1 MYQPLAGAN
10 DINVGEPEDD
20 DLSPDTHS
28 SMVFHVDKASKPRW
42 NHLENLDFF
51 FSRVYQY
58 HQNSGLVCMMMQQVL
73 EQVQFVFIMF
83 FTTFLISCVDYD
95 MLFRNKY
102 PEHVNLTDKVRLPDA
117 IYTYEECTD
126 NISWKLVLVLVL
138 ASLFWLLR
146 LAHIS
151 YLFFQFWEIKQFF
164 NKALE
169 VQDKDLNNI
178 TWEEVEQRVM
188 KVQIEQRMCIHKEML
203 TELDIYHRILRFTNY
218 FIAMVNKG
226 VIPLKLD
233 VPFLGDI
240 VFLTKGLRYNIEIL
254 LFWGPWA
261 PFQQYYHL
269 NDEYKRPEK
278 RRQLAE
284 ELNKRFL
291 YLGIANLVL
300 FPFVLLFQILYSFFN
315 YAEVIK
321 REPGSLGSRRWSH
334 YGEVYL
340 RHFNELDH
348 EITARL
354 NRGYKAASQYMNIF
368 SSPVLA
374 VISKHV
380 AFVCGSVFA
389 VLAALSVYDE
399 DVLQVEHILT
409 IMTILGAIL
418 ACCRVFI
425 PDDNLVFCP
434 EMLMRRV
441 LAEVHYLP
449 DHWRDKA
456 HTSRVRQEFSQL
468 FQYRAVHMLEELVS
482 PIVTPLILIFKLR
495 FKALDVVDFFRNFT
509 VEVVG
514 VGDVCSFAQMD
525 IRRHGSP
532 TWQPDNLLDDLSD
545 TDISQKPVM
554 AADGGK
560 TELSLLH
567 FTMTNPNWKPPHE
580 STAFIN
586 ALKTQAQKDMNNLT
600 TVPEENALYS
610 SLNSLSCGGGG
621 LGLGTTSTMQ
631 PWMLSGAATGQQQSL
646 WSPRGLRGRISHVE
660 GSRYGPSGGILSSLR
675 QSNVEGGIGGSSVNT
690 SGPVVDPV
698 MAPSTILS
706 PTSLLGRSVA
716 PTLPQ
721 DLTAV
726 DMSLSTLFLHELH
739 LRHRIH
745 PPYTNLQ
752 QPSSGPQGP
761 PGGIFQSSQLSS
773 GSDHHDPPSG
783 GSGVGVFQSVTLDS
797 HSVHTPPTAS
807 DTPSVL
813 FRQAQ
818 ERTPLLGDP

>member
-1 MYQPLAGAN
+1 MY
-10 DINVGEPEDD
+10 I
-20 DLSPDTHS
+20 S
-28 SMVFHVDKASKPRW
+28 
-42 NHLENLDFF
+42 
-51 FSRVYQY
+51 
-58 HQNSGLVCMMMQQVL
+58 VL
-73 EQVQFVFIMF
+73 
-83 FTTFLISCVDYD
+83 
-95 MLFRNKY
+95 
-102 PEHVNLTDKVRLPDA
+102 
-117 IYTYEECTD
+117 
-126 NISWKLVLVLVL
+126 
-138 ASLFWLLR
+138 
-146 LAHIS
+146 
-151 YLFFQFWEIKQFF
+151 
-164 NKALE
+164 
-169 VQDKDLNNI
+169 
-178 TWEEVEQRVM
+178 
-188 KVQIEQRMCIHKEML
+188 QIEQRMCIHKEVL

-233 VPFLGDI
+233 VPFLGET

-315 YAEVIK
+315 YAEMIK

-368 SSPVLA
+368 SSPVMA
-374 VISKHV
+374 VTAKHV

-409 IMTILGAIL
+409 FMTILGAIL

-425 PDDNLVFCP
+425 PDENLVFCP

-449 DHWRDKA
+449 DSWRDKA

-468 FQYRAVHMLEELVS
+468 FQYRAVHMLEELIS
-482 PIVTPLILIFKLR
+482 PIITPLILIFKLR
-495 FKALDVVDFFRNFT
+495 FKALDIVDFFRNFT
-509 VEVVG
+509 VEVIG

-532 TWQPDNLLDDLSD
+532 TWQPDNLLDDLGEPD
-545 TDISQKPVM
+545 TSQNLVM

-567 FTMTNPNWKPPHE
+567 FTMTNPNWKPPQE

-586 ALKTQAQKDMNNLT
+586 ALKTQAQRDMNNLT

-610 SLNSLSCGGGG
+610 SLNSLSCGGG

-631 PWMLSGAATGQQQSL
+631 PWMIGGAPSGQLQQSL

-660 GSRYGPSGGILSSLR
+660 GSRYGPSGGIFASLR
-675 QSNVEGGIGGSSVNT
+675 QSNVDGGIGGSSVNT

-698 MAPSTILS
+698 MAPSTTLS
-706 PTSLLGRSVA
+706 PTSLLGRSA
-716 PTLPQ
+716 ALALPQ

-739 LRHRIH
+739 QRHRQR
-745 PPYTNLQ
+745 PLYTDTP

-761 PGGIFQSSQLSS
+761 PGGLFQSTQPSS
-773 GSDHHDPPSG
+773 GPPASG
-783 GSGVGVFQSVTLDS
+783 LFQSVALDS
-797 HSVHTPPTAS
+797 HDRAAASGS

-818 ERTPLLGDP
+818 ERTPLLDP